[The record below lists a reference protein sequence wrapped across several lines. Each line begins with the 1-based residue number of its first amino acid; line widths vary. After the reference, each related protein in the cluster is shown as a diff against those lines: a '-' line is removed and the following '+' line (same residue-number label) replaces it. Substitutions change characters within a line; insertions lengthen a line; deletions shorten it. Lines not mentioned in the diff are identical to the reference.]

1 MLRYSDGKVGN
12 CFPIEVEA
20 FTVFLIS
27 NGRQPR
33 TAQGLWWKFSMGT
46 EWDELKWMSWFKWG
60 RHHRKIRL
68 EENDV
73 VDDIKRKPDKT
84 QPQCEIDTEIAMI
97 ARTND
102 NQQIEGRV

>member
-1 MLRYSDGKVGN
+1 
-12 CFPIEVEA
+12 
-20 FTVFLIS
+20 
-27 NGRQPR
+27 
-33 TAQGLWWKFSMGT
+33 
-46 EWDELKWMSWFKWG
+46 MSWFKWG

>member
-1 MLRYSDGKVGN
+1 
-12 CFPIEVEA
+12 
-20 FTVFLIS
+20 
-27 NGRQPR
+27 
-33 TAQGLWWKFSMGT
+33 MGT
-46 EWDELKWMSWFKWG
+46 EWDELKWMSWFKWS